1 MNTDIKQIRNYLK
14 TIKESCKNHF
24 QLMERLE
31 AYDLKSANIEDLV
44 SLVETLKKAN
54 IVSLE
59 KIIGICTSYEVF
71 LQGAEYI
78 SNEMEKD
85 IEENVQNSIWTT
97 SKESEG

>member
-1 MNTDIKQIRNYLK
+1 MNKDIEQIRNYLK
-14 TIKESCKNHF
+14 TIKDSCKNHF

-31 AYDLKSANIEDLV
+31 TYDLKSANIEDLV

-71 LQGAEYI
+71 LQGAEYL
-78 SNEMEKD
+78 SNGMEKD
-85 IEENVQNSIWTT
+85 IENEVQSNIWKCN
-97 SKESEG
+97 KESEG